1 MSNKSPESAN
11 MFKKALFLVS
21 FIANL
26 FFLEGCKDQKDV
38 DNGLV
43 VRNLQ
48 CEFLLNPKG
57 VEYTHPY
64 LSWEIDAPG
73 MRNVFQSTYRILVY
87 DSDETPEDG
96 LEPYW
101 DSGKIRSG
109 NSVNVKYDG
118 VPLRSARKYYWKVQ
132 IEDSHRATSQFSDFA
147 FFETGILKEEE
158 WGAKWVHA
166 PTSDS
171 TNCPYLRYDFELD
184 KTPLFAPAYVASV
197 GFHEL
202 YVNGKKVGDAVLTP
216 SVSDLRNRALYS
228 SYDLS
233 SYLKKGKNTIVIW
246 LASGWADFSDGNP
259 KADFNVN
266 IRPLCIAQ
274 FMTGPEQWI
283 TTNETWRYTPSN
295 TYHLGRWQNSDFG
308 GDLVV
313 DADHDVEWAL
323 THIEDGQW
331 TDVDEV
337 ECGLKLS
344 SDFLEPNR
352 MVKKRAAK
360 SIRKTGERK
369 YQFSMDSIY
378 TGWIEAT
385 LKGKPGQH
393 ISISASSYPGKEVE
407 FNQTNILVIG
417 ADGQGKFRN
426 RFSYHQVEYITV
438 DGIDYQPELNDVR
451 GFQVTN
457 DRERY
462 GEFQC
467 SNELLNQIYA
477 NTCYTYESLSTGG
490 MSVDC
495 PHRERLGYGG
505 DGHSSLDIA
514 LDAYAS
520 HPFFTKWAQDWID
533 IQDASGRINHTAPTL
548 GGGGGPA
555 WSGFI
560 LTMPW
565 EVYLNYGNTRI
576 LENTFTAAQRWLGYL
591 EAHVNEKGLL
601 DVVSAGDWEYMGE
614 NRWLFLGDWA
624 NPHGQE
630 VSDSKEAS
638 LFNNCYYVYV
648 LKIASGIAHILE
660 MEDIAE
666 AYRTKAR
673 EVSEAVNRSFYD
685 PIYYTYIDTRQS
697 HLVMP
702 LVAGIVPEKDI
713 PQVEEKLRDEILVN
727 QDGHFDTGIHGTY
740 YLTRY
745 LTETGNH
752 ELLSTLMNQTTYPG
766 FGEIISRGEITWP
779 EYWHPVNSRV
789 HGCLN
794 GIGGWFQRG
803 ILGIQIDPEVPG
815 YKHFLIKP
823 AFMDSLQWAK
833 GHHISPYGSIEV
845 SWEKTKDAYILE
857 FDIPENTSASVFIP
871 AKAEIDI
878 KESARESSKALQ
890 DAHGVSFI
898 GMENGNAVL
907 NVGSGHYKFVSKHE

>member
-1 MSNKSPESAN
+1 M
-11 MFKKALFLVS
+11 
-21 FIANL
+21 
-26 FFLEGCKDQKDV
+26 GV

-48 CEFLLNPKG
+48 CEFLSNPEG
-57 VEYTHPY
+57 VEHSHPY

-73 MRNVFQSTYRILVY
+73 KRNVLQSSYRILVY
-87 DSDETPEDG
+87 NSDRKPEDG

-109 NSVNVKYDG
+109 NSVNVQYEG
-118 VPLRSARKYYWKVQ
+118 EPLQSAKKYYWRVQ
-132 IEDSHRATSQFSDFA
+132 IEDNYENRSQISEWA
-147 FFETGILKEEE
+147 SFETGILKQKE
-158 WGAKWVHA
+158 WVAKWVHA

-184 KTPLFAPAYVASV
+184 KNPLFAPAYIASV

-216 SVSDLRNRALYS
+216 SVSDLRNRALYL
-228 SYDLS
+228 SYDIS
-233 SYLKKGKNTIVIW
+233 GYLVEGKNNIVIW
-246 LASGWADFSDGNP
+246 LASGWADFSDANP
-259 KADFNVN
+259 RADFNVN
-266 IRPLCIAQ
+266 IRPLCKAQ
-274 FMTGPEQWI
+274 FMTGPGQWI
-283 TTNETWRYTPSN
+283 VTNETWRYMPSN
-295 TYHLGRWQNSDFG
+295 TFHLGRWQNSDFG

-313 DADHDVEWAL
+313 DADRDVEWLL
-323 THIEDGQW
+323 THMEDDRW
-331 TDVDEV
+331 THVDVV
-337 ECGLKLS
+337 ESGLKIS

-352 MVKKRAAK
+352 MVKERTVK
-360 SIRKTGERK
+360 SIQKTGERK

-385 LKGKPGQH
+385 LKGKPGQR
-393 ISISASSYPGKEVE
+393 ISISASSYPDKEVE
-407 FNQTNILVIG
+407 FNQTNILVLG
-417 ADGQGKFRN
+417 ADGKGQFRN

-438 DGIDYQPELNDVR
+438 DGISYQPELNDIR
-451 GFQVTN
+451 GYQVTN

-462 GEFQC
+462 GDFLC

-520 HPFFTKWAQDWID
+520 HPFFTKWAQDWVD
-533 IQDASGRINHTAPTL
+533 IQDDNGRINHTAPTL

-576 LENTFTAAQRWLGYL
+576 LENTFTAAQKWLGYL
-591 EAHVNEKGLL
+591 EAHIGEKGLL
-601 DVVSAGDWEYMGE
+601 EVVSAGDWEYMGG

-630 VSDSKEAS
+630 VSDSEEAS
-638 LFNNCYYVYV
+638 LFNNCYYVFV
-648 LKIASGIAHILE
+648 LKIASDISQILE

-673 EVSEAVNRSFYD
+673 EVSEAVNRIFYD
-685 PIYYTYIDTRQS
+685 SIRYTYIDTRQT

-713 PQVEEKLRDEILVN
+713 PLVEEKLREEILVN
-727 QDGHFDTGIHGTY
+727 RDGHFDTGIHGTY

-752 ELLSTLMNQTTYPG
+752 ELLNTLMNQTTYPG

-803 ILGIQIDPEVPG
+803 ILGIQTDAESPG
-815 YKHFLIKP
+815 YTHFIIKP
-823 AFMDSLQWAK
+823 AFMDSLRWAK
-833 GHHISPYGSIEV
+833 GYHISPYGPIEV
-845 SWEKTKDAYILE
+845 SWEKTREACTLE
-857 FDIPENTSASVFIP
+857 IDIPENTSASVFIP
-871 AKAEIDI
+871 AKAEINI
-878 KESARESSKALQ
+878 TENAGEGGKALK
-890 DAHGVSFI
+890 DAHGVRFK
-898 GMENGNAVL
+898 GMENGSAVL
-907 NVGSGHYKFVSKHE
+907 NVGSGHYKFVSKQE